1 MGQTDGQTP
10 DSCTEPAPHKMGA
23 AWIKYCILINGQD
36 SKYEFCCTNP
46 NPTQAP
52 VLRQLYTSTCVSR
65 HLQLTAGGFCWCA
78 KFYGPHALA
87 DGNQCNRIR
96 EKTLEFS
103 STVSSTLSPYL
114 LLHQM
119 VGPKQI
125 TWLEIWTYLDSNGH
139 ESIRP
144 VWIREK
150 KWSLI
155 HEISCDLIDTEV
167 TAGIWTHTSRL
178 HVK

>member
-1 MGQTDGQTP
+1 M
-10 DSCTEPAPHKMGA
+10 CKV
-23 AWIKYCILINGQD
+23 YC
-36 SKYEFCCTNP
+36 
-46 NPTQAP
+46 
-52 VLRQLYTSTCVSR
+52 
-65 HLQLTAGGFCWCA
+65 
-78 KFYGPHALA
+78 PHALA
-87 DGNQCNRIR
+87 GGNQRNRIR

-155 HEISCDLIDTEV
+155 HEISGDLIDTEV
-167 TAGIWTHTSRL
+167 TAGI
-178 HVK
+178 